1 MKNIFILLTTTFL
14 VITFSAQTYPLRTYG
29 IKYPANSY
37 VQDTNNELL
46 PFVGNWSGTWKNKT
60 IYLYFKKIKYYANYL
75 GDRAYYADIIVGNF
89 KVIDN
94 STGQILFDN
103 TSLPDNEIL
112 IEGMKFKQN
121 TNRYILSYNDPSLC
135 LSAFLYI
142 RLTDP
147 SNTKLEF
154 QLSEI
159 PGVIDKNCPYYN
171 APEMPEPLP
180 KNIILTKQ

>member
-1 MKNIFILLTTTFL
+1 MKNILLIFATIL
-14 VITFSAQTYPLRTYG
+14 ITVTLNAQTYPLRTYG
-29 IKYPANSY
+29 IKYPPNSY
-37 VQDTNNELL
+37 VQDVNNELL
-46 PFVGNWSGTWKNKT
+46 PFVGNWTGTWKNRT
-60 IYLYFKKIKYYANYL
+60 LYLNFKKIKYYTSYL
-75 GDRAYYADIIVGNF
+75 EDRAYYIDIIIGKF

-94 STGQILFDN
+94 SSGKILFDN
-103 TSLPDNEIL
+103 TSLPDNEAQ
-112 IEGMKFKQN
+112 IEGIKFKQN
-121 TNRYILSYNDPSLC
+121 TNRYTLGYNDPSVC

-142 RLTDP
+142 RLTDS

-180 KNIILTKQ
+180 SNIILTKQ